1 VLRAQILEFIGACL
15 PKRTANFFKI
25 LDAKETLKETVR
37 KELQQSWSQRE
48 MRLAEAISHR
58 ERTDRVTWRARKIQ
72 CVASRL
78 VSEIGNSVS
87 AFPLQRWVYANRGN
101 DVHLANLFSLSV
113 WLTPHIQNDAEVGV
127 YSKTTAAFVY
137 RQAAERIPRLLLVAA
152 FAGNESVYK
161 MRSFMESWI
170 TAEEMLSD
178 EDVKI
183 IDALDEK
190 DLGAFLYWLLN
201 ERQRCWTLVAD

>member
-1 VLRAQILEFIGACL
+1 
-15 PKRTANFFKI
+15 
-25 LDAKETLKETVR
+25 
-37 KELQQSWSQRE
+37 
-48 MRLAEAISHR
+48 
-58 ERTDRVTWRARKIQ
+58 
-72 CVASRL
+72 
-78 VSEIGNSVS
+78 
-87 AFPLQRWVYANRGN
+87 
-101 DVHLANLFSLSV
+101 V